1 MSERREHLEH
11 LQQLLQQRNNLVEQ
25 LEEIQ
30 KQSTRTKDL
39 ILKTQGAIEYLEAI
53 GITEIKQEVDP
64 TPEPEPEPEKQA
76 PPVKS
81 SFLPLKG

>member
-11 LQQLLQQRNNLVEQ
+11 LQQLLQQRNNLVEE

-39 ILKTQGAIEYLEAI
+39 ILKTQGAIEYFEAI

-64 TPEPEPEPEKQA
+64 TPEPEKQA